1 MLTILGEPRGGADRQ
16 KLRESRQ
23 STLIF
28 AIWVNL
34 ALDYQHPHRL
44 AAFSM
49 SDLNGRRVLLGVTGS
64 IAAYKSPDI
73 VRRLRD
79 QGAEVRVVLTASAEK
94 LVSPTVF
101 QAVSGEPVR
110 GDIWDQQA
118 EAAMGHIELA
128 KWADQ
133 VLIAPA
139 TANLIAQ
146 LAAGSAEN
154 LLTTICLATEAPI
167 ALAPSMNQ
175 AMWNDAATQ
184 ANCDLLRKRNILF
197 IGPDV
202 GSQACGDSGPG
213 RMSEPVDIVS
223 KLSRGG
229 QKGPLEGLRVMVTA
243 GPTREAIDPV
253 RFVSNRSSGKMG
265 FAVAR
270 AVADAGAK
278 VTLIAGPVNLP
289 TPPSVERI
297 DVESTQ
303 QRFDAAMQRIE
314 GIDIYVG
321 AAAISDYR
329 PATAAAQKIKKSAD
343 TFVLEMVKSPD
354 LLATIAALDEGPFTV
369 GFAAET
375 EKLEQ
380 HATDKLNRKN
390 LDMIIANLV
399 GENLCFDA
407 DDNEVVVL
415 WQDGRQPLPKLSKP
429 ELARQLVDVIAGRY
443 RHALATR

>member
-1 MLTILGEPRGGADRQ
+1 
-16 KLRESRQ
+16 
-23 STLIF
+23 
-28 AIWVNL
+28 
-34 ALDYQHPHRL
+34 
-44 AAFSM
+44 
-49 SDLNGRRVLLGVTGS
+49 
-64 IAAYKSPDI
+64 
-73 VRRLRD
+73 
-79 QGAEVRVVLTASAEK
+79 
-94 LVSPTVF
+94 
-101 QAVSGEPVR
+101 
-110 GDIWDQQA
+110 
-118 EAAMGHIELA
+118 
-128 KWADQ
+128 
-133 VLIAPA
+133 
-139 TANLIAQ
+139 
-146 LAAGSAEN
+146 
-154 LLTTICLATEAPI
+154 
-167 ALAPSMNQ
+167 
-175 AMWNDAATQ
+175 
-184 ANCDLLRKRNILF
+184 
-197 IGPDV
+197 
-202 GSQACGDSGPG
+202 
-213 RMSEPVDIVS
+213 MSEPVDIVS

-289 TPPSVERI
+289 TPPGVERI
-297 DVESTQ
+297 DVESAQ
-303 QRFDAAMQRIE
+303 QMFDAAMQRIE

>member
-1 MLTILGEPRGGADRQ
+1 
-16 KLRESRQ
+16 
-23 STLIF
+23 
-28 AIWVNL
+28 
-34 ALDYQHPHRL
+34 
-44 AAFSM
+44 M
-49 SDLNGRRVLLGVTGS
+49 SDLNGQHVLLGVTGS

-73 VRRLRD
+73 VRRLRE

-110 GDIWDQQA
+110 GDIWDEHA

-139 TANLIAQ
+139 TANVIAE
-146 LAAGSAEN
+146 LAAGSAAN
-154 LLTTICLATEAPI
+154 LLTTLCLATEAPI
-167 ALAPSMNQ
+167 TVAPAMNQ
-175 AMWNDAATQ
+175 AMWNDPATQ
-184 ANCDLLRKRNILF
+184 ANCDVLRKRNIRF
-197 IGPDV
+197 IGPEE
-202 GSQACGDSGPG
+202 GSQACGDTGAG
-213 RMSEPVDIVS
+213 RMAEPADIVS
-223 KLSRGG
+223 RLMRGG
-229 QKGPLEGLRVMVTA
+229 HRGALEGLRVLVTA

-270 AVADAGAK
+270 AAADAGAQ

-289 TPPSVERI
+289 TPLRVERV

-303 QRFDAAMQRIE
+303 EMYDATMQQIAA
-314 GIDIYVG
+314 GGADIYIG

-329 PATAAAQKIKKSAD
+329 PAAPAAQKIKKSAD
-343 TFVLEMVKSPD
+343 TFVLEMTKSPD
-354 LLATIAALDEGPFTV
+354 LLATIAALQAGPFTV

-375 EKLEQ
+375 ENLERF
-380 HATDKLNRKN
+380 ATDKLERKR
-390 LDMIIANLV
+390 LDMIVANLV
-399 GENLCFDA
+399 GKNLCFDA

-415 WQDGRQPLPKLSKP
+415 WPGSRVPLAKASKP

-443 RHALATR
+443 REVRGA

>member
-1 MLTILGEPRGGADRQ
+1 M
-16 KLRESRQ
+16 
-23 STLIF
+23 
-28 AIWVNL
+28 
-34 ALDYQHPHRL
+34 
-44 AAFSM
+44 
-49 SDLNGRRVLLGVTGS
+49 LLGVTGS

-110 GDIWDQQA
+110 GDIWDEQA

-128 KWADQ
+128 KWADLI
-133 VLIAPA
+133 LIAPA

-154 LLTTICLATEAPI
+154 LLTTICLASEASVT
-167 ALAPSMNQ
+167 LAPSMNQ
-175 AMWNDAATQ
+175 AMWRDAATQ
-184 ANCDLLRKRNILF
+184 ANCEVLRKRNVMF
-197 IGPDV
+197 IGPDD
-202 GSQACGDSGPG
+202 GEQACGDVGPG
-213 RMSEPVDIVS
+213 RMSEPANIVS
-223 KLSRGG
+223 RLVRGG
-229 QKGPLEGLRVMVTA
+229 ASGPFEGLRIMVSA

-270 AVADAGAK
+270 AAADAGAE

-289 TPPSVERI
+289 TPPRIERV
-297 DVESTQ
+297 DVETTQ
-303 QRFDAAMQRIE
+303 QMCDEALSRMDEMDMYI
-314 GIDIYVG
+314 G

-329 PATAAAQKIKKSAD
+329 PKQVSVQKIKKTAD
-343 TFVLEMVKSPD
+343 TFVLEMLKCPD
-354 LLATIAALDEGPFTV
+354 LLASVAALKNGPFTV

-380 HATDKLNRKN
+380 HASDKLKRKN
-390 LDMIIANLV
+390 LDMIVANLV

-415 WQDGRQPLPKLSKP
+415 WQGGRQPLPRLSKQ
-429 ELARQLVDVIAGRY
+429 ELARRLVDVIATRY
-443 RHALATR
+443 RLARPAEKISHQ

>member
-1 MLTILGEPRGGADRQ
+1 MDDLQGQ
-16 KLRESRQ
+16 K
-23 STLIF
+23 
-28 AIWVNL
+28 
-34 ALDYQHPHRL
+34 
-44 AAFSM
+44 
-49 SDLNGRRVLLGVTGS
+49 VLLGVTGS

-73 VRRLRD
+73 VRRLKD

-110 GDIWDQQA
+110 GDIWDEQA

-128 KWADQ
+128 KWADLI
-133 VLIAPA
+133 LIAPA
-139 TANLIAQ
+139 TANVIAQ
-146 LAAGSAEN
+146 LAAGSADN
-154 LLTTICLATEAPI
+154 LLTTICLATEAPVV
-167 ALAPSMNQ
+167 LAPSMNQ

-184 ANCDLLRKRNILF
+184 ANCDVLRKRNIKL
-197 IGPDV
+197 IGPDE
-202 GSQACGDSGPG
+202 GSQACGDVGPG
-213 RMSEPVDIVS
+213 RMSEPADIVS
-223 KLSRGG
+223 RLSRGG
-229 QKGPLEGLRVMVTA
+229 KSGPLEGLRVMVTA

-270 AVADAGAK
+270 AAADAGAE
-278 VTLIAGPVNLP
+278 VTLVAGPVSLP
-289 TPPSVERI
+289 TPPRVERI
-297 DVESTQ
+297 DVENTQ
-303 QRFDAAMQRIE
+303 QMVAAAMAEI
-314 GIDIYVG
+314 GGMDIYIG

-329 PATAAAQKIKKSAD
+329 PQHVASQKIKKSAA

-354 LLATIAALDEGPFTV
+354 LLATIAALEDGPFAV

-380 HATDKLNRKN
+380 HATDKLNRKK

-399 GENLCFDA
+399 GEKLCFDA

-415 WQDGRQPLPKLSKP
+415 WQGGRQLLPRSSKP
-429 ELARQLVDVIAGRY
+429 ELARQLVEVIASRY
-443 RHALATR
+443 RQKPTA

>member
-1 MLTILGEPRGGADRQ
+1 M
-16 KLRESRQ
+16 
-23 STLIF
+23 
-28 AIWVNL
+28 N
-34 ALDYQHPHRL
+34 
-44 AAFSM
+44 
-49 SDLNGRRVLLGVTGS
+49 DLQGQRVLLGVTGS

-79 QGAEVRVVLTASAEK
+79 AGAEVRVVLTASAEK

-110 GDIWDQQA
+110 GDIWDEQA

-133 VLIAPA
+133 ILIAPA
-139 TANLIAQ
+139 TANVIAQ

-154 LLTTICLATEAPI
+154 LLTTICLATEASI

-175 AMWNDAATQ
+175 AMWSDAATQ
-184 ANCDLLRKRNILF
+184 ANCDLLSKRGVLF

-202 GSQACGDSGPG
+202 GSQACGDNGPG

-223 KLSRGG
+223 RLSRGG
-229 QKGPLEGLRVMVTA
+229 ATGPLAGLKVMVSA

-270 AVADAGAK
+270 AAADAGAQ

-289 TPPSVERI
+289 TPPSVERV

-303 QRFDAAMQRIE
+303 QMCDAALERI
-314 GIDIYVG
+314 GDMDVYIG

-329 PATAAAQKIKKSAD
+329 PAAPAEQKIKKSAD
-343 TFVLEMVKSPD
+343 TFVLEMIKSPD
-354 LLATIAALDEGPFTV
+354 LLATIAALDDGPFTV

-380 HATDKLNRKN
+380 HATDKLNRKKLN
-390 LDMIIANLV
+390 MIIANLV

-415 WQDGRQPLPKLSKP
+415 WQDGRLPLPKLSKP
-429 ELARQLVDVIAGRY
+429 ELARQLVEIIASRY
-443 RHALATR
+443 REARTVKS

>member
-1 MLTILGEPRGGADRQ
+1 
-16 KLRESRQ
+16 
-23 STLIF
+23 
-28 AIWVNL
+28 
-34 ALDYQHPHRL
+34 
-44 AAFSM
+44 M
-49 SDLNGRRVLLGVTGS
+49 SDLNGQHVLLGVTGS

-73 VRRLRD
+73 VRRLKE

-110 GDIWDQQA
+110 GDIWDEQA
-118 EAAMGHIELA
+118 EAGMGHIELA
-128 KWADQ
+128 KWADLL
-133 VLIAPA
+133 LIAPA
-139 TANLIAQ
+139 TANVIAQ
-146 LAAGSAEN
+146 LAAGSAES
-154 LLTTICLATEAPI
+154 LLTTICLATEAPVAI
-167 ALAPSMNQ
+167 APSMNQ

-184 ANCDLLRKRNILF
+184 ANCDLLRKRNMRFL
-197 IGPDV
+197 GPDE
-202 GSQACGDSGPG
+202 GSQACGDTGPG
-213 RMSEPVDIVS
+213 RMSEPADIVS
-223 KLSRGG
+223 RLSRGG
-229 QKGPLEGLRVMVTA
+229 KSGPLDGLHIMVTA

-270 AVADAGAK
+270 AAADAGAE

-289 TPPSVERI
+289 TPPRVIRV

-303 QRFDAAMQRIE
+303 QMFDEAMQRIAE
-314 GIDIYVG
+314 VDIYVG

-329 PATAAAQKIKKSAD
+329 PKAAAVQKIKKSAD
-343 TFVLEMVKSPD
+343 TFSLEMIKSPD
-354 LLATIAALDEGPFTV
+354 LLANIAALDSGPFTV

-375 EKLEQ
+375 EKLE
-380 HATDKLNRKN
+380 HYATDKLNRKK

-415 WQDGRQPLPKLSKP
+415 WHEGRKPLPRLSKP
-429 ELARQLVDVIAGRY
+429 ELARQLIKLIASRY
-443 RHALATR
+443 RQAR